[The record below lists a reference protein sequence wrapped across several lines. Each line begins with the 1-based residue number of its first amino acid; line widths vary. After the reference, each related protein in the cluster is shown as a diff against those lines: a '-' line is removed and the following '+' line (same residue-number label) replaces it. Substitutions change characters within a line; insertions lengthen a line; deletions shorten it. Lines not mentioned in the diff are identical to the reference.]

1 MTEEKEYYDAG
12 EAVVY
17 LAKRWGMESYSVDAF
32 KMLRHRRGIKP
43 DIEAKTAS
51 LWKKST
57 LDTIEKPDRGGQ
69 RPYAPRP
76 GRRKKRGQASGGKD
90 SASVLRRKS

>member
-1 MTEEKEYYDAG
+1 MTENEKEYYDAG
-12 EAVVY
+12 EAVIY
-17 LAKRWGMESYSVDAF
+17 LAKKWGMKSYSVDAF

-69 RPYAPRP
+69 RSYAPRP
-76 GRRKKRGQASGGKD
+76 NRRKKSQQAGGEDSG
-90 SASVLRRKS
+90 SSSSV